1 MRNKFLVMLL
11 MPSLLISGEISKT
24 YLFSAPVVQ
33 EGKILMNNTYIASTE
48 FAPSVAV
55 HAVQLLIPKGQM
67 IVSCTIAYSNPI
79 LLNGSYYIQP
89 AIPPTPKSHGPIPK
103 THAHSPVYSKN
114 AFFPLKTHDNPEYT
128 VQYKNGIPIFC
139 MTIFPSQYNP
149 VTQQVQYYEKITVK
163 IQTVPAVSAP
173 DFYCTPE
180 IKSSVKSIVENPQE
194 ADNLPLTTANPD
206 DYEYLIVCK
215 TAYVSSFGEFV
226 KFNKRRAM
234 RTRIVTVDDVK
245 ALSGT
250 DFQEKLR
257 NFIIQEH
264 ASRHIRYV
272 LLASNNRNNDAA
284 CIPHRGFY
292 AKFYDHD
299 VKADNIQEDK
309 NIPADMYYGCLD
321 GDWKTDKSGTV
332 RNYGFWGTEDIGHEV
347 YIGRFCVN
355 TAAQLANMVNK
366 TIRYSEQPVT
376 TGAINNVMLAG
387 EFLWD
392 DFGVLCTGTKSLN
405 NLKGVSTANN
415 FTTYG
420 FPTEVWTFTEVSYEK
435 NSNWQEGAW
444 AKRDSLFYT
453 GISRQKCS
461 WVNHNGH
468 ASTEFAIGT
477 VSTNRSAFYQNG
489 SNPVLTDNTWKDC
502 NGTAANF
509 FFLISGGCYNGSFDN
524 FCPPGSGLTYTYS
537 QEDCWAACACRL
549 ATGPVAMIG
558 NARFGMGDN
567 DGTDGASDR
576 PVRWIHDA
584 LFNPAKKIHYAGQ
597 MLANAKE
604 TDAKRITLA
613 DVPNQDITKDSPY
626 WGALK
631 YTNYELNLFGDPA
644 LSLWT
649 APPAKLT
656 VQPAL
661 NGSVLTLDTKGPYSW
676 VALLNSKDSIFL
688 TQQTGIDGMC
698 TISDPILTQY
708 LSANPGGVIKV
719 KVKAHNYLADSAQVA
734 IGTGTVQN
742 GHVFS
747 VSAPITS
754 RNGQSL
760 LISYTIEKGGLVKA
774 TVFNARGV
782 QVRTLYNNVAVKG
795 RHTQKVALDGLS
807 NGVYYCAFVS
817 NTAKKVTKFY
827 IAK

>member
-1 MRNKFLVMLL
+1 MQKKFLILFIL
-11 MPSLLISGEISKT
+11 PSLLTSGEISKT

-33 EGKILMNNTYIASTE
+33 DGKILMNNTHIASTE

-55 HAVQLLIPKGQM
+55 HAVQLMIPKGQA
-67 IVSCTIAYSNPI
+67 IVSQTVSYSDPI
-79 LLNGSYYIQP
+79 LLSGNHYIQP
-89 AIPPTPKSHGPIPK
+89 AVPATPKSHGPFPK
-103 THAHSPVYSKN
+103 THASSSAYLKN
-114 AFFPLKTHDNPEYT
+114 AFFPLFTRENIEYT

-139 MTIFPSQYNP
+139 TTIYPSQYNP
-149 VTQQVQYYEKITVK
+149 VTQQIRYYEKITVT
-163 IQTVPAVSAP
+163 IQTAP
-173 DFYCTPE
+173 SSTAPEFYCTPE
-180 IKSSVKSIVENPQE
+180 VKSTIKSIVENPQE
-194 ADNLPLTTANPD
+194 ADNLPFTSANTG

-215 TAYVSSFGEFV
+215 TAFASSFGDFV
-226 KFNKRRAM
+226 KFNKRRAL
-234 RTRIVTVDDVK
+234 RTKIVTVDDIN
-245 ALSGT
+245 ALAGA

-257 NFIIQEH
+257 NFIKQEYTAH
-264 ASRHIRYV
+264 HVRYV
-272 LLASNNRNNDAA
+272 LLASNDRRNDAT

-299 VKADNIQEDK
+299 VKADNIQEDN

-321 GDWKTDKSGTV
+321 GDWKTDKGGTV
-332 RNYGFWGTEDIGHEV
+332 RNYGFWGTEDIGYEV

-355 TAAQLANMVNK
+355 TAAQLANMINK
-366 TIRYSEQPVT
+366 TIKYSEQPVT
-376 TGAINNVMLAG
+376 TGINNVMLAG

-405 NLKGVSTANN
+405 NLKGISTVNN

-420 FPTEVWTFTEVSYEK
+420 FPTEVWTFAEVSYEK
-435 NSNWQEGAW
+435 NSNWQDGLW

-477 VSTNRSAFYQNG
+477 VSTNRSAFYNNG
-489 SNPVLTDNTWKDC
+489 SNPVLTDNTWKNS
-502 NGTAANF
+502 NGTESNF
-509 FFLISGGCYNGSFDN
+509 FFFISGGCYNGSFDN
-524 FCPPGSGLTYTYS
+524 FCPPGSGLSYTYS
-537 QEDCWAACACRL
+537 QEDCWAACATRL
-549 ATGPVAMIG
+549 STGPVAMIG

-584 LFNPAKKIHYAGQ
+584 MFNPAKKIHYAGQ

-613 DVPNQDITKDSPY
+613 DVSNQDITKDNPY

-649 APPAKLT
+649 ATPVKLT

-661 NGSVLTLDTKGPYSW
+661 NGSVLTVDTKGPYSW
-676 VALLNSKDSIFL
+676 VALLNGQDSIFL
-688 TQQTGIDGMC
+688 TQQTGIDGVC
-698 TISDPILTQY
+698 TISDPILVQY
-708 LSANPGGVIKV
+708 LSANPGGILKV
-719 KVKAHNYLADSAQVA
+719 KVKAHNYLPDSAQLT
-734 IGTGTVQN
+734 ISTGTMN
-742 GHVFS
+742 DDRLFS
-747 VSAPITS
+747 ISAPVMS

-760 LISYTIEKGGLVKA
+760 LISYTIETPGPVKA
-774 TVFNARGV
+774 ALFNARGV
-782 QVRTLYNNVAVKG
+782 RVGAFSNNVPEKG
-795 RHTQKVALDGLS
+795 TYTQKMALDGLS
-807 NGVYYCAFVS
+807 NGVYYCTFSFNAV
-817 NTAKKVTKFY
+817 KQVTKVY
-827 IAK
+827 ITK

>member
-1 MRNKFLVMLL
+1 MRKRLLILLVL
-11 MPSLLISGEISKT
+11 PSLLISGEISKSYVFT
-24 YLFSAPVVQ
+24 APAVR
-33 EGKILMNNTYIASTE
+33 EGKILMKNTYIASTE

-55 HAVQLLIPKGQM
+55 HAVQLMIPKGQT
-67 IVSCTIAYSNPI
+67 IVSCNIAYSDPI
-79 LLNGSYYIQP
+79 LLNGAFYVQP

-103 THAHSPVYSKN
+103 THASSPVYLKN
-114 AFFPLKTHDNPEYT
+114 AFFPIKTHNNSEYT

-139 MTIFPSQYNP
+139 TTIYPSQYNP
-149 VTQQVQYYEKITVK
+149 VTQQVRYYEKITVT
-163 IQTVPAVSAP
+163 IQTAPAASTL

-180 IKSSVKSIVENPQE
+180 IKSSVKSIVENPQD
-194 ADNLPLTTANPD
+194 ADNLPVTAVNPG

-215 TAYVSSFGEFV
+215 TAFASSLNEFV
-226 KFNKRRAM
+226 QFNKRRAM
-234 RTRIVTVDDVK
+234 RTKIVTVDDIK

-257 NFIIQEH
+257 NFIIQEYTSH
-264 ASRHIRYV
+264 HIRYV
-272 LLASNNRNNDAA
+272 LLASNDRRNDAT
-284 CIPHRGFY
+284 CISHRGFY

-299 VKADNIQEDK
+299 VKADNIHEDN

-321 GDWKTDKSGTV
+321 GDWKTDNGGTV

-347 YIGRFCVN
+347 YIGRFCAN
-355 TAAQLANMVNK
+355 TTAQLTNMINK

-420 FPTEVWTFTEVSYEK
+420 FPTEVWTFAEVSYEK
-435 NSNWQEGAW
+435 NSNWQDGAW

-461 WVNHNGH
+461 WVDHNGH
-468 ASTEFAIGT
+468 ASTEFAVGT

-489 SNPVLTDNTWKDC
+489 SNPVLTDNTWKNS
-502 NGTAANF
+502 NGTASNF
-509 FFLISGGCYNGSFDN
+509 FFFISGGCYNGAFDN
-524 FCPPGSGLTYTYS
+524 FCPPGSGLPYTYS
-537 QEDCWAACACRL
+537 QEDCWAACATRL

-584 LFNPAKKIHYAGQ
+584 IFNPAKKIHYAGH

-604 TDAKRITLA
+604 SDAKRIILA
-613 DVPNQDITKDSPY
+613 DVPSQDITKDNPY

-649 APPAKLT
+649 ATPAKLT
-656 VQPAL
+656 VQPAI
-661 NGSVLTLDTKGPYSW
+661 NGSVLTIDTKGPYSW
-676 VALLNSKDSIFL
+676 VALLNSQDSIFL

-708 LSANPGGVIKV
+708 LSTNPGGILKV
-719 KVKAHNYLADSAQVA
+719 KVKAHNYLPDSAHLT
-734 IGTGTVQN
+734 IGTGTMQN
-742 GHVFS
+742 DQLFR
-747 VSAPITS
+747 VSAPVWS
-754 RNGQSL
+754 KNSQSL
-760 LISYTIEKGGLVKA
+760 LISYTIKKPGLVKA
-774 TVFNARGV
+774 TIVNARGV
-782 QVRTLYNNVAVKG
+782 QVRTLSNNVVEKG
-795 RHTQKVALDGLS
+795 SYTQRVALDGLS
-807 NGVYYCAFVS
+807 NGVYYCVFANS
-817 NTAKKVTKFY
+817 AIKNVTKFC
-827 IAK
+827 ITK

>member
-1 MRNKFLVMLL
+1 MHKRILFLLV
-11 MPSLLISGEISKT
+11 MPSLLISGEISKSYFFT
-24 YLFSAPVVQ
+24 APVVQ
-33 EGKILMNNTYIASTE
+33 EGKILMDNTYIASTE

-55 HAVQLLIPKGQM
+55 HAVQLMIPKGQA
-67 IVSCTIAYSNPI
+67 IISCTIAYSDPI
-79 LLNGSYYIQP
+79 LLDGAYYVLP
-89 AIPPTPKSHGPIPK
+89 AIPPTPKSHGPIPR
-103 THAHSPVYSKN
+103 THANSLVYSKN
-114 AFFPLKTHDNPEYT
+114 AFFPLKTNDNPEYT

-139 MTIFPSQYNP
+139 TTIHPSQYNP
-149 VTQQVQYYEKITVK
+149 VTQQVRYYEKITV
-163 IQTVPAVSAP
+163 TLTTAPSAN
-173 DFYCTPE
+173 TPE
-180 IKSSVKSIVENPQE
+180 CYVTPATLSSIQSIVENPEE
-194 ADNLPLTTANPD
+194 AVHLPVSMANTA
-206 DYEYLIVCK
+206 DYEYMIVTK
-215 TAYVSSFGEFV
+215 TAFASLFGDFIT
-226 KFNKRRAM
+226 FNTRRGL
-234 RTRIVTVDDVK
+234 RTKIFTVADVTAFTGAD
-245 ALSGT
+245 T
-250 DFQEKLR
+250 QEKLR
-257 NFIIQEH
+257 NLIRQEYTNC
-264 ASRHIRYV
+264 HIRYV
-272 LLASNNRNNDAA
+272 LIADNARGNDAT

-299 VKADNIQEDK
+299 VKADNLNEDD

-332 RNYGFWGTEDIGHEV
+332 RNYGFFGTEDIGYEV

-355 TAAQLANMVNK
+355 TAAQLANMINK
-366 TIRYSEQPVT
+366 TIKYSEQPVT
-376 TGAINNVMLAG
+376 TSPLTNVMFAG

-392 DFGVLCTGTKSLN
+392 DFGVVCTGTKSLN
-405 NLKGVSTANN
+405 TLKGISTANN

-420 FPTEVWTFTEVSYEK
+420 FPIEAWTFAEVSYEK

-461 WVNHNGH
+461 WVDHNGH

-477 VSTNRSAFYQNG
+477 VSTNKSAFYENG
-489 SNPVLTDNTWKDC
+489 SNPVLTDNTWKNS
-502 NGTAANF
+502 NGTASNF

-524 FCPPGSGLTYTYS
+524 FCPPGSGLSYTYS
-537 QEDCWAACACRL
+537 QEDCWAACASRL
-549 ATGPVAMIG
+549 TTGPVAMIG

-604 TDAKRITLA
+604 TDAKRITLT
-613 DVPNQDITKDSPY
+613 DVPSQDITKDGPY

-649 APPAKLT
+649 ATPAKLT
-656 VQPAL
+656 VQPSI

-676 VALLNSKDSIFL
+676 VALLNGKDSIFL

-698 TISDPILTQY
+698 TISDPILAQY
-708 LSANPGGVIKV
+708 LSANPGGIIKV
-719 KVKAHNYLADSAQVA
+719 KVKAHNYLPDSAQVA
-734 IGTGTVQN
+734 IGTGTIQN
-742 GHVFS
+742 DRLFS
-747 VSAPITS
+747 VSAPIAS
-754 RNGQSL
+754 KNGQSL
-760 LISYTIEKGGLVKA
+760 LISYTIEKPGLVKA

-782 QVRTLYNNVAVKG
+782 QVRTLCNKMMGKG
-795 RHTQKVALDGLS
+795 SHTQKVALDGLS

-817 NTAKKVTKFY
+817 NTAKKVMKFY
-827 IAK
+827 ITK